1 MNRLVSEIPDGTVHK
16 LFLDDAISIC
26 AKMGNIREMVL
37 SCKSESENM
46 LFKVGDAVTES
57 WPAHAVWRLCV
68 RFNGLGGGSRR
79 RGRAHMNAASSR
91 SSDISSCRWFGA
103 PTLAR

>member
-1 MNRLVSEIPDGTVHK
+1 MVSEIPDGTVHK

-57 WPAHAVWRLCV
+57 SRAHADAEAVCKIQRPWRWQPAQRASAHERGVKSLQRYLKLQMV
-68 RFNGLGGGSRR
+68 RGPHPR
-79 RGRAHMNAASSR
+79 
-91 SSDISSCRWFGA
+91 
-103 PTLAR
+103 